1 MFFLTIYGAN
11 LTAFFLTKEPLRQSV
26 PFATFDELSRQ
37 TDVKYGY
44 FPFGATSYYFKN
56 SENAVDKKIFQTFSS
71 DPSLGVSSSAEAF
84 ERVRSSNEKWA
95 YIAESLLLGK
105 KNETSFSNVAI
116 STNLRRTEIPHS
128 YQWDQSISVLKD
140 VGCFFFIFN
149 QMCQR
154 TFYKETMET
163 LIRRLILICT
173 GFLCPTKRLARV
185 KMIMYS

>member
-44 FPFGATSYYFKN
+44 FRFGATSYYFKN
-56 SENAVDKKIFQTFSS
+56 SENEVDKRIFQAFSS

-84 ERVRSSNEKWA
+84 ERVRSSNGKWA

-105 KNETSFSNVAI
+105 KKKLFSREHI
-116 STNLRRTEIPHS
+116 HGNL
-128 YQWDQSISVLKD
+128 
-140 VGCFFFIFN
+140 
-149 QMCQR
+149 
-154 TFYKETMET
+154 
-163 LIRRLILICT
+163 
-173 GFLCPTKRLARV
+173 
-185 KMIMYS
+185 